1 MDDSMFENRN
11 KTLVII
17 NPRAGKMKTKHQLF
31 NITDELSASGRE
43 ITVYT
48 TKCRGHATTLA
59 HDLSPDFD
67 TVICRG
73 GDGTLNEVINGIM
86 TVDKD
91 KRPPVG
97 YVPSGST
104 NDFAK
109 SLDISS
115 NPKKCVEHLLRG
127 RVIPHDIGLF
137 NEKRYFTYISCF
149 GAFTDLTYNTS
160 QVAKNLFGHAAYSS
174 QILGAFKRLPHIQ
187 TKVTLDDGEV
197 IEGDIVYGAVSNTL
211 SLGSIL
217 KMDRNIVD
225 FDDGKF
231 EVILV
236 KFPKNLNEF
245 SKIVKSMISRNYDPN
260 YVYFRQA
267 KSVKFEFD
275 QEVPWTLDGEYGG
288 KGYTAKVENLQKAV
302 DFIR

>member
-73 GDGTLNEVINGIM
+73 GDGTLNEVINGVM

-115 NPKKCVEHLLRG
+115 NPKRKGIVPIIA
-127 RVIPHDIGLF
+127 IP
-137 NEKRYFTYISCF
+137 
-149 GAFTDLTYNTS
+149 
-160 QVAKNLFGHAAYSS
+160 
-174 QILGAFKRLPHIQ
+174 
-187 TKVTLDDGEV
+187 
-197 IEGDIVYGAVSNTL
+197 
-211 SLGSIL
+211 
-217 KMDRNIVD
+217 
-225 FDDGKF
+225 
-231 EVILV
+231 
-236 KFPKNLNEF
+236 
-245 SKIVKSMISRNYDPN
+245 
-260 YVYFRQA
+260 
-267 KSVKFEFD
+267 
-275 QEVPWTLDGEYGG
+275 
-288 KGYTAKVENLQKAV
+288 
-302 DFIR
+302 